1 MKGEV
6 IAIDDPTGYYT
17 GFQYEGYELSKSEKI
32 ISDNL
37 SLFFRGITGVFSE
50 EPYQKGDILYVD
62 GSPYESPFYAVDC
75 GKRLLYIENAESVT
89 RCLQYDLVPQYYPKR
104 EIELRYRDTIPL
116 CYKVQ
121 KVEECS
127 WRNSGI
133 RRLKA
138 NIRVKA
144 G

>member
-1 MKGEV
+1 MRLMIRQDIIV
-6 IAIDDPTGYYT
+6 R
-17 GFQYEGYELSKSEKI
+17 FQYEGYELSKSEKI